1 MMYLKSSKIKPEK
14 SETLY
19 KTVNIYSFSKNNHKN
34 FIQPTVN
41 KLVESGSHHSYY
53 EQAFATLIEKNS
65 FPIKVIKFDND
76 AWYEIDTIEDLEEAK
91 KLFRKN

>member
-1 MMYLKSSKIKPEK
+1 MILMNDFL
-14 SETLY
+14 
-19 KTVNIYSFSKNNHKN
+19 NSKNHKK
-34 FIQPTVN
+34 FIQPRVN
-41 KLVESGSHHSYY
+41 KLVKSGFHQSYY